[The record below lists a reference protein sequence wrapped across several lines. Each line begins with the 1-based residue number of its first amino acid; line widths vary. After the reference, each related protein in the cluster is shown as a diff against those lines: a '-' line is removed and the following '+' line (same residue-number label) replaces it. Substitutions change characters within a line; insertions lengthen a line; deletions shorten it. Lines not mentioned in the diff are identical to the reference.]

1 MIGIWRASTKVLCDG
16 QNVGAR
22 GKRCEIS
29 QEEKMVN
36 TAKQLR
42 EIIDAARPKLVSI
55 PERQASDKPYPEK
68 WSTKEILGHLI
79 DSAANNHQRIVRM
92 QEVADI
98 GTLRYTQLH
107 WVKSQHYQSEEW
119 ADIVEF
125 WYRYNAHL
133 AHIIAH
139 INPAS
144 LDSVCDMGYSGP
156 AKLKFVVE
164 DYVRHVQH
172 HVDQIFSD
180 VDARERVKSV
190 TRNPGKSL

>member
-1 MIGIWRASTKVLCDG
+1 MI
-16 QNVGAR
+16 
-22 GKRCEIS
+22 
-29 QEEKMVN
+29 N

-42 EIIDAARPKLVSI
+42 EIIDVTRPKLQSI
-55 PERQASDKPYPEK
+55 PETRASDKPYPEK

-98 GTLRYTQLH
+98 GTLRYTQPH
-107 WVKSQHYQSEEW
+107 WVKSQYYQSEEW
-119 ADIVEF
+119 NDIVEF

-139 INPAS
+139 IDAAS
-144 LDSVCDMGYSGP
+144 LDSVCDMGYARP
-156 AKLKFVVE
+156 ATLKFVVE

-172 HVDQIFSD
+172 HVDQILSD
-180 VDARERVKSV
+180 VDARDRVQWV
-190 TRNPGKSL
+190 RRDPG